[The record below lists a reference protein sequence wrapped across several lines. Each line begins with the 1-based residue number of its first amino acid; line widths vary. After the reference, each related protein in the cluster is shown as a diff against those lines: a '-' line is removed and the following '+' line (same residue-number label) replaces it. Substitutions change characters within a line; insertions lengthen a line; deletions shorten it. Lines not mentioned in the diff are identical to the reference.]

1 MRESMDQENQE
12 KGLQLMPG
20 SRLSKQEII
29 KKLELEEKCMLKE
42 ERMKIACKL
51 PRLEQ
56 LKKFDVWAQHID
68 FHLNCTVYKCYRN
81 YERIT
86 LSSDM

>member
-42 ERMKIACKL
+42 ERMKIACK
-51 PRLEQ
+51 
-56 LKKFDVWAQHID
+56 
-68 FHLNCTVYKCYRN
+68 
-81 YERIT
+81 
-86 LSSDM
+86 